1 MKNLILAALISTLAQ
16 SAFASSGKIKVVTN
30 DDESIMTITGD
41 AAREL
46 YNRLD
51 MPAVD
56 ARKAGRDLR
65 CSLTGEDVFT
75 CTMKLEESDGSG
87 SKFTGVVGQ

>member
-1 MKNLILAALISTLAQ
+1 MKSLILVALVSTLAQ
-16 SAFASSGKIKVVTN
+16 STFASSGKIKVVTN
-30 DDESIMTITGD
+30 DDESVMIITGD

-46 YNRLD
+46 YNKLD
-51 MPAVD
+51 VPAVN

-75 CTMKLEESDGSG
+75 CSMKLEESDGSG
-87 SKFTGVVGQ
+87 AKFTGVVGQ